1 MLVRNKQIKYH
12 PFFLDKLLLIKK
24 NVIRSIMLELVIEYE
39 ETKVKSKNMIVVFP
53 KLFANTSSI
62 LSFGI
67 KKKANIDNK
76 LVHEA
81 HSFVNHNVNM
91 PIKMP
96 KIPKIEISIF
106 TK

>member
-1 MLVRNKQIKYH
+1 M
-12 PFFLDKLLLIKK
+12 KK
-24 NVIRSIMLELVIEYE
+24 DVIRSIILEFIIEYDE
-39 ETKVKSKNMIVVFP
+39 IKVKSKNIIVVFP

-67 KKKANIDNK
+67 KKKANIDNR
-76 LVHEA
+76 LVHDA

-91 PIKMP
+91 PIKIP